1 MRAGLACVTSAWCV
15 AGLGA
20 LPITP
25 AVSSAAVDEPAV
37 AHHAG
42 ACPRGP
48 CRQPSALADTG
59 VMRLQVRQLPARRL
73 SASAGIHLSPAATS
87 LLYNCCRLTRHRHPS
102 ACNSSGQATLW
113 RGNGLTSAMQQLH
126 TAAALAAPA
135 TAQQAPERAS
145 GDAAALAVAANS
157 SDSQLQA
164 ASSGSNG
171 MLSR

>member
-1 MRAGLACVTSAWCV
+1 
-15 AGLGA
+15 
-20 LPITP
+20 
-25 AVSSAAVDEPAV
+25 
-37 AHHAG
+37 
-42 ACPRGP
+42 
-48 CRQPSALADTG
+48 
-59 VMRLQVRQLPARRL
+59 
-73 SASAGIHLSPAATS
+73 
-87 LLYNCCRLTRHRHPS
+87 
-102 ACNSSGQATLW
+102 
-113 RGNGLTSAMQQLH
+113 MQQLH